1 MSGKSNLVNHR
12 NSTLTQHRVCVL
24 SFDMP
29 GFVSNTGERA
39 EYEKKKKKTAC
50 NMFNLCRDTD
60 IKLINESVHH
70 ILFKAL
76 LK

>member
-29 GFVSNTGERA
+29 GFVSNTGDRA
-39 EYEKKKKKTAC
+39 EYDKKKKTPVICSIYAEIQTL
-50 NMFNLCRDTD
+50 N
-60 IKLINESVHH
+60 S
-70 ILFKAL
+70 
-76 LK
+76 